1 MASCMSWL
9 LVLDGPSKKIKMFN
23 WNISKFSGNTI
34 DAKLKHKTVQLNNN
48 TPCPHK
54 FMWNGTSNSHKT
66 KTLDG

>member
-34 DAKLKHKTVQLNNN
+34 DAKLKHKTVIRALMQSNNN
-48 TPCPHK
+48 THLVHI
-54 FMWNGTSNSHKT
+54 NSC
-66 KTLDG
+66 GMEP